1 VPQQQSSEQHRDLR
15 PAVDTAVLAAG
26 AIAAAGVI
34 AAAALFQ
41 RRPRPA
47 RAAPPAAWSHGRGK
61 DARTPAEIPAQGWKE
76 ILMRVYA
83 EISDDRLLAVAAGVT
98 FYGLLAIF
106 PAIVALVSLYGL
118 VADLSTLNDQLASFE
133 GVVPGGALDIA
144 RDQVTRIVTKSDGS
158 LGFAFLFGLAAA
170 LWSAN
175 AGMKALFDALNVV
188 YDEHERRSFV
198 RLNLMSLTFTAGAIV
213 FLLLAFNAI
222 VVLPITLDYV
232 GLGDRTETL
241 LSLGRWPLLFCAVM
255 LGLTLLYR
263 FGPSRARPQW
273 RWAAPGSL
281 IAALIWM
288 AASAGFS
295 WYAANMATYNETYGS
310 LGAVIGFMTWIWI
323 SVIVVLLG
331 GELNAEMEH
340 QTAADTTTGAPLPLG
355 LRGAQMADT
364 VAP

>member
-1 VPQQQSSEQHRDLR
+1 MPQEQSSQQHRDLR
-15 PAVDTAVLAAG
+15 PAIDAAVLSAG

-41 RRPRPA
+41 RKPRPA
-47 RAAPPAAWSHGRGK
+47 KAAPPAASPGRGK
-61 DARTPAEIPAQGWKE
+61 HARTPTEIPAQGWKE

-188 YDEHERRSFV
+188 YDEHERRSFF

-222 VVLPITLDYV
+222 VVLPITLDFV

-241 LSLGRWPLLFCAVM
+241 LSLGRWPLLFCVVM

-263 FGPSRARPQW
+263 FGPSRAQPKW

-281 IAALIWM
+281 IAALIWI

-340 QTAADTTTGAPLPLG
+340 QTAADTTTGSPLPLG
-355 LRGAQMADT
+355 LRGARMADT